1 MIVASYHATIIKLS
15 LFCGT
20 LSPGYARI
28 IKKQVGSRQG
38 AARDKNGKPE
48 LVEKTRT
55 PLGPGHV
62 VNLCFIVVLLF
73 STLLTWREV
82 VVLEDAY
89 ISSQR
94 NHLENVANA
103 LDKHL
108 QYNVDKLI
116 FLRNGMRE
124 ALVAPLDFIS
134 LRNAVTEFEQH
145 RDEHAWQI
153 ELNRRRT
160 LPVNGVSDALV
171 SEGNLLSRENE
182 SLDNEITAALE
193 VGYLL
198 RLAHNSSSMVEQ
210 AMYVSRAGFYVS
222 TQPTLFTRNVPTRY
236 YGYVTQPWFIG
247 HSQRENR
254 HRAVRWFTSQP
265 EHASNTEPQVTVSVP
280 VDSNNYWYGV
290 LGMSIPVRTMQQFL
304 RNAIDKNLDGEYQLY
319 DSKLR
324 FLTSSNPD
332 HPTGNIFDPRELALL
347 AQAMEHDTRGGIR
360 MDSRYVSWE
369 RLDHFDGV
377 LVRVHTLSEG
387 VRGDFG
393 SISIAL
399 TLLWA
404 LFTSMLL
411 LSWYVIRRMVSNMY
425 VLQSSLQWQAWHD
438 TLTRLYNRGALFEK
452 ACPLAKLCHTHQHP
466 FSVIQVDLD
475 HFKAIN
481 DRFGH
486 QAGDRVLS
494 HAAGLISSSLRAQ
507 DIAGRVGGEE
517 FCVILPGANLTQAA
531 EVAERIRLK
540 LNEKEML
547 IAKSTTIRISA
558 SLGVSSSEETGD
570 YDFEQLQ
577 SLADRRLYLAK
588 QAGRNRVFA
597 SDNA

>member
-1 MIVASYHATIIKLS
+1 MLHEIKIEKQSWLKK
-15 LFCGT
+15 L
-20 LSPGYARI
+20 AR
-28 IKKQVGSRQG
+28 R
-38 AARDKNGKPE
+38 
-48 LVEKTRT
+48 
-55 PLGPGHV
+55 LGPGHV

-94 NHLENVANA
+94 NHLENVASA
-103 LDKHL
+103 LDKQL
-108 QYNVDKLI
+108 QYNVDKLM

-124 ALVAPLDFIS
+124 ALVAPLDFTS
-134 LRNAVTEFEQH
+134 LRNAVTEFEQR

-160 LPVNGVSDALV
+160 LPVNGISDALV
-171 SEGNLLSRENE
+171 SQGSLLSRENN

-222 TQPTLFTRNVPTRY
+222 TQPTLFMRDVPTRY
-236 YGYVTQPWFIG
+236 YEFVTQPWFIG

-254 HRAVRWFTSQP
+254 QRAVRWFTSQP
-265 EHASNTEPQVTVSVP
+265 VLSSHTEPQVTVSVP
-280 VDSNNYWYGV
+280 VDSDNYWYGV
-290 LGMSIPVRTMQQFL
+290 LGMSIPVRSMQQFL
-304 RNAIDKNLDGEYQLY
+304 KNAIDKNLDGEYQLY
-319 DSKLR
+319 DSKLKL
-324 FLTSSNPD
+324 LTSSNPEQSAAD
-332 HPTGNIFDPRELALL
+332 LFEPRELASL

-377 LVRVHTLSEG
+377 LVRIHTLSEG

-404 LFTSMLL
+404 LFTTMLL
-411 LSWYVIRRMVSNMY
+411 ISWYVIRRMVSNMF

-452 ACPLAKLCHTHQHP
+452 ARPLAKLCQTHKLP
-466 FSVIQVDLD
+466 FLLFRSTLT
-475 HFKAIN
+475 
-481 DRFGH
+481 
-486 QAGDRVLS
+486 
-494 HAAGLISSSLRAQ
+494 
-507 DIAGRVGGEE
+507 
-517 FCVILPGANLTQAA
+517 ILKRLTTAL
-531 EVAERIRLK
+531 VIRLA
-540 LNEKEML
+540 
-547 IAKSTTIRISA
+547 IACCHMPP
-558 SLGVSSSEETGD
+558 G
-570 YDFEQLQ
+570 
-577 SLADRRLYLAK
+577 
-588 QAGRNRVFA
+588 
-597 SDNA
+597 